1 MKTRKLFRRK
11 ITKEF
16 LQKHF
21 KKEED
26 HTTFDTYFIGVL
38 NDDDSFYETDFY
50 IEDREDRFS
59 VCRGLHAPS
68 YWVADVEYIYQLRR
82 LLSIY
87 NLKK

>member
-26 HTTFDTYFIGVL
+26 LTVFDTYFIGVL
-38 NDDDSFYETDFY
+38 DDDSFYETLFY
-50 IEDREDRFS
+50 IEDRENRFC
-59 VCRGLHAPS
+59 VCRGTNGPS
-68 YWVADVEYIYQLRR
+68 YWITDVEYIYQLRR